1 MDSLKALIKS
11 TFELFC
17 QMRWLRLIDKEI
29 RKRDKLR
36 EKERRQSYVVQ
47 RLFQE
52 YEKQYSKEGRE

>member
-1 MDSLKALIKS
+1 MDSLKALIKES
-11 TFELFC
+11 FELSC

-29 RKRDKLR
+29 RKRDKLL

-52 YEKQYSKEGRE
+52 YEKRYGEEVKK